1 MTRRVLQELF
11 ITGADQ
17 AAELDGPGGKG
28 DEPTSTIWVR
38 VEARH
43 LIPYEHPIFPIIMGP
58 DLSRGTP
65 E

>member
-38 VEARH
+38 AEARH
-43 LIPYEHPIFPIIMGP
+43 LIRTSDLP
-58 DLSRGTP
+58 DSRTTSQ
-65 E
+65 